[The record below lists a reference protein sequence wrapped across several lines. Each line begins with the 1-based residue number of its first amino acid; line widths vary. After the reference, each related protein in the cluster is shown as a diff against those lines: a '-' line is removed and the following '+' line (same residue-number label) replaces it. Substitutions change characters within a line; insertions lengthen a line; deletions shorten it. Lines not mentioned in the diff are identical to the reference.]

1 MTGKT
6 EKIRK
11 DLLEVIDDPVSLHR
25 RIEFWLRDEPIRME
39 MILDGVSIK

>member
-25 RIEFWLRDEPIRME
+25 RIEFWHREEPTRME
-39 MILDGVSIK
+39 MILDGMSTK

>member
-25 RIEFWLRDEPIRME
+25 RVEFWHRDEPNEME
-39 MILDGVSIK
+39 RILNGMSIK

>member
-11 DLLEVIDDPVSLHR
+11 DLLEVIDDSVSLHR
-25 RIEFWLRDEPIRME
+25 RIEFWHREEPIRME